1 MYVDSTTARSIS
13 RGSSFRRLWNGQN
26 IQFAEKILVPFN
38 PSGFHWILLVLDIK
52 ERSVTVLDPMVKN
65 LKGNEVPVKSA
76 IEVARSIFNKKFD
89 VTDVTIK
96 LDVLH
101 ITQQDG
107 YNCGAFICYYA
118 NQIVKGIYRFII
130 HLFIN

>member
-1 MYVDSTTARSIS
+1 M
-13 RGSSFRRLWNGQN
+13 
-26 IQFAEKILVPFN
+26 
-38 PSGFHWILLVLDIK
+38 
-52 ERSVTVLDPMVKN
+52 MKN

-118 NQIVKGIYRFII
+118 NQIVKGIYTTDLLSIYSSTSTARKLKTII
-130 HLFIN
+130 VYILLV